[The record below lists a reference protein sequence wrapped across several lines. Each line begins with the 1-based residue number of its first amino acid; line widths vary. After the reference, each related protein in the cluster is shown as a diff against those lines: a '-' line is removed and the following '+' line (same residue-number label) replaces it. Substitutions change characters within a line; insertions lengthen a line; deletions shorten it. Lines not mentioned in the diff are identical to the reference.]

1 MPLNTL
7 IRGQNR
13 VMMAQS
19 DTVALQDEDV
29 TDTTRTDR
37 SGRPPCTLRVIVV
50 GNTGQTGTLEGEPKV
65 IVSRVDTL
73 LEAIALISS
82 TPRDQFQVNIAA
94 LSPEVWA
101 LPALKEFT
109 EALHFVDPN
118 ACIVHIGPCEPAAR
132 ELIHGVVSHQMQPD
146 EIRAIIETRQLGAF
160 PPPVEVLAAEKIP
173 EPASSE
179 IGDAVLV
186 QAVMLGTE
194 LPDAAMSLIRQ
205 RLNDDSI
212 NFAPLSTDIS
222 QATPATRVEVQCD
235 QRAVGHL
242 VTENPATDA
251 AALEPHAA
259 WLGAWLT
266 LDRRF
271 RDQRIEALTDPLTG
285 AWNRRYFDRYLAR
298 AIDQAQNTR
307 MTVTVLVFDIDE
319 FKQYN
324 DKFGH
329 AAGDEILVE
338 VVRLLRSVIRPSDR
352 VCRIGGDEFAV
363 IFYEPRGPR
372 VPASRPPE
380 SIYRIARR
388 FQSQIQGCRFPKLG
402 ADAPGTLTISG
413 GLATYPWDGRDP
425 ETLLQRADQLAL
437 QSKNAGKN
445 AITLGP
451 GAARACCGPDDD

>member
-1 MPLNTL
+1 
-7 IRGQNR
+7 
-13 VMMAQS
+13 
-19 DTVALQDEDV
+19 
-29 TDTTRTDR
+29 
-37 SGRPPCTLRVIVV
+37 
-50 GNTGQTGTLEGEPKV
+50 
-65 IVSRVDTL
+65 
-73 LEAIALISS
+73 
-82 TPRDQFQVNIAA
+82 
-94 LSPEVWA
+94 
-101 LPALKEFT
+101 
-109 EALHFVDPN
+109 
-118 ACIVHIGPCEPAAR
+118 
-132 ELIHGVVSHQMQPD
+132 MQPD
-146 EIRAIIETRQLGAF
+146 EIRTIIETRQLGEL
-160 PPPVEVLAAEKIP
+160 PPPVEVLAAEKRQELAP
-173 EPASSE
+173 SE
-179 IGDAVLV
+179 IGDASLV
-186 QAVMLGTE
+186 QTIMLGAD
-194 LPDAAMSLIRQ
+194 LPDAAMALIRQ

-212 NFAPLSTDIS
+212 TFAPLSKDPEQTTT
-222 QATPATRVEVQCD
+222 QTRIEVQCD
-235 QRAVGHL
+235 HRAVGYL
-242 VTENPATDA
+242 VTDNPATDA

-285 AWNRRYFDRYLAR
+285 AWNRRYFDRYLKR

-319 FKQYN
+319 FKRYN

-329 AAGDEILVE
+329 AADDEILVE

-402 ADAPGTLTISG
+402 VDAPGTLTISG
-413 GLATYPWDGRDP
+413 GLATYPWDGGDP
-425 ETLLQRADQLAL
+425 ESLLQRADQLAL
-437 QSKNAGKN
+437 QSKSAGKN

-451 GAARACCGPDDD
+451 GAARACCDPDDE

>member
-1 MPLNTL
+1 
-7 IRGQNR
+7 
-13 VMMAQS
+13 MMAQS
-19 DTVALQDEDV
+19 DTVAIQDEDV

-37 SGRPPCTLRVIVV
+37 SGRPPCTLRVLVV
-50 GNTGQTGTLEGEPKV
+50 GNAGQTGTLEGEPTV
-65 IVSRVDTL
+65 IVERIDTL

-82 TPRDQFQVNIAA
+82 TPRDPFQINIAA
-94 LSPEVWA
+94 LSPEVWG

-146 EIRAIIETRQLGAF
+146 EIRTIIETRQLGAF
-160 PPPVEVLAAEKIP
+160 PPPVEVLAAEDSP
-173 EPASSE
+173 EPAPSE
-179 IGDAVLV
+179 IGDAALV
-186 QAVMLGTE
+186 QAVMLGTNIQ
-194 LPDAAMSLIRQ
+194 DSAMTLIRQ
-205 RLNDDSI
+205 RLGDESI
-212 NFAPLSTDIS
+212 IFAPL
-222 QATPATRVEVQCD
+222 ATEAGQTQSGTRVEVQCD

-242 VTENPATDA
+242 VTENPATNA

-319 FKQYN
+319 FKRYN
-324 DKFGH
+324 DRFGH

-338 VVRLLRSVIRPSDR
+338 IVRLLRSVIRPSDR

-388 FQSQIQGCRFPKLG
+388 FQSQVQGHRFPKLG
-402 ADAPGTLTISG
+402 EDAPGTLTISG

-425 ETLLQRADQLAL
+425 EALLQRADQLAL
-437 QSKNAGKN
+437 QSKTAGKN

-451 GAARACCGPDDD
+451 GAARACCDPDDD